1 MLKNEV
7 TLKFVFRISKEFLM
21 IFLGVLISGFALKGF
36 LVPSG
41 FIDGGVTGISL
52 LLHFITPIPISVFL
66 IVLNIPFILL
76 AVKHIGKNF
85 AIKTFFAIFAL
96 SIVTFTI
103 HYPVITSDKLLVS
116 VFGGFLLGAGLGLA
130 IRGGSVLDGTEIL
143 SIYLNRRINFSI
155 GEIIFVINI
164 FIFSI
169 AAVLLSIETAL
180 YSILVYISAS
190 KTVDFIVEGIEEYIG
205 ITVISKKS
213 SEIRKKIV
221 HGLGRG
227 VTIYKGKGGNLESGV
242 NADLDILFTIVTR
255 LEVLQIKNEILS
267 VDPFALI
274 IENSINEVYGG
285 RLRDKRPNFNKIKK

>member
-7 TLKFVFRISKEFLM
+7 MSKFIFRIFKEFLM
-21 IFLGVLISGFALKGF
+21 IFTGVLISGFALKGF
-36 LVPSG
+36 LVPNG

-52 LLHFITPIPISVFL
+52 LLHFLTPIPISVFL
-66 IVLNIPFILL
+66 IVLNLPFIFL
-76 AVKHIGKNF
+76 AIKHIGKNF

-96 SIVTFTI
+96 SIVTFVI
-103 HYPVITSDKLLVS
+103 NYPVITSDKLLVS

-143 SIYLNRRINFSI
+143 SIYLSRKINFSM
-155 GEIIFVINI
+155 GEIVFVMNIFVFSLAAI
-164 FIFSI
+164 F
-169 AAVLLSIETAL
+169 LSIEVAL
-180 YSILVYISAS
+180 YCVLVYISAS

-205 ITVISKKS
+205 ITIISKKS

-221 HGLGRG
+221 HELGKG
-227 VTIYKGKGGNLESGV
+227 VTIYKGKGGNLEAGT
-242 NADLDILFTIVTR
+242 NADLDVLFTIATR

-267 VDPFALI
+267 IDSSALI

-285 RLRDKRPNFNKIKK
+285 RLRNKRPNFNKIKK